1 MKSNKNGQSN
11 KTLASLLCVADF
23 NCGHKFVSLPYLFPT
38 ELKAV
43 LFHLRDLPSAAL
55 PLAIYRSSG
64 DALADACHKPSS
76 LV

>member
-11 KTLASLLCVADF
+11 KTLASLPYLADF
-23 NCGHKFVSLPYLFPT
+23 SCGHKFVSRPYLFPS
-38 ELKAV
+38 EFKVV

-55 PLAIYRSSG
+55 PLAIYRSSSH
-64 DALADACHKPSS
+64 ALANACHKPFS